1 LYSRKLLL
9 RFKDACVVRPEGL
22 DDLTV
27 RSVRGGGGGG
37 GRGEKQWE
45 KGTPQKGGGGDRG
58 RDDRNGNNNNGGGG
72 GGGGGGWERGQK
84 QAPPPKGNSNNRGG
98 GGGGGGNNR
107 NYDNYTEDGLPVV
120 PLTKS
125 SNRWMPQPNEDGIM
139 ILEKKIKGILNKM
152 TKEKVSEAMDNANNS
167 PLPN

>member
-1 LYSRKLLL
+1 MYSRKLLL

-72 GGGGGGWERGQK
+72 GGGGWERGQK
-84 QAPPPKGNSNNRGG
+84 QAPPPKGNSNNRG